1 MENWHLSAFRRKT
14 KVANKFEQFLAERK
28 NVIEQQ
34 LSVYT
39 ERLKM
44 PDSLKKSMLYSL
56 EAGGKRLRP
65 VVVLAVLHAYGKSEK
80 DGIPVGCAVEMIHT
94 YSLIHDDLPCMDDDD
109 LRRGKPTNHKVFGE
123 ATAVLAGDGLL
134 TESFKLITSH
144 VSEDVSADKRLRLVN
159 ELISAAGTEGM
170 VGGQIA
176 DMEAES
182 KSVSLEELE
191 SIHERKTAK
200 LLAFSVMAGA
210 ILADAPENEIE
221 TLRAFSSHIGIGFQ
235 IRDDILDLEGNEEKI
250 GKRIGSDTTNDK
262 STYPSLLSLDGAK
275 NKLADHMKA
284 AKDLISGLSLQK
296 ELLYDLCDL
305 IAARDH

>member
-1 MENWHLSAFRRKT
+1 MT
-14 KVANKFEQFLAERK
+14 NKLASFLAERK
-28 NVIEQQ
+28 KAVEEQ
-34 LSVYT
+34 LFVYT
-39 ERLKM
+39 ESLNI

-65 VVVLAVLHAYGKSEK
+65 LIVLAVLNAYGKSEK

-144 VSEDVSADKRLRLVN
+144 VSDEVSAEKRLRLVN

-176 DMEAES
+176 DMEAENRQ
-182 KSVSLEELE
+182 VTLEELE

-200 LLAFSVMAGA
+200 LLGFGVIAGA
-210 ILADAPENEIE
+210 ILADAPEEEIE

-235 IRDDILDLEGNEEKI
+235 IRDDILDVEGSEEKI
-250 GKRIGSDTTNDK
+250 GKRVGSDTTNEK
-262 STYPSLLSLDGAK
+262 STYPSLLSLEGAK
-275 NKLADHMKA
+275 KKLDGHIEE
-284 AKDLISGLSLQK
+284 AKRLIGGLSLQK
-296 ELLYDLCDL
+296 DLLYELCDL

>member
-1 MENWHLSAFRRKT
+1 MT
-14 KVANKFEQFLAERK
+14 NKLASFLAERK
-28 NVIEQQ
+28 KTVEKQ
-34 LSVYT
+34 LFVYT
-39 ERLKM
+39 ENLNI

-65 VVVLAVLHAYGKSEK
+65 LIVLAVLNAYGKSEK

-144 VSEDVSADKRLRLVN
+144 VSEEVSAEKRLRLVN

-176 DMEAES
+176 DMEAENRQ
-182 KSVSLEELE
+182 VTLEELE

-200 LLAFSVMAGA
+200 LLGFGVIAGA
-210 ILADAPENEIE
+210 ILADAPEEEIE
-221 TLRAFSSHIGIGFQ
+221 TLRVFSSHIGIGFQ
-235 IRDDILDLEGNEEKI
+235 IRDDILDVEGSEEKI
-250 GKRIGSDTTNDK
+250 GKRVGSDTTNDK
-262 STYPSLLSLDGAK
+262 STYPSLLSLEGAK
-275 NKLADHMKA
+275 KKLDGHIKE
-284 AKDLISGLSLQK
+284 AKRLIDGLSLQK
-296 ELLYDLCDL
+296 DLLYELCDL

>member
-1 MENWHLSAFRRKT
+1 MT
-14 KVANKFEQFLAERK
+14 NKLASFLAERK
-28 NVIEQQ
+28 KTVEKQ
-34 LSVYT
+34 LFVYT
-39 ERLKM
+39 ENLNI

-65 VVVLAVLHAYGKSEK
+65 LIVLAVLNAYGKSEK

-144 VSEDVSADKRLRLVN
+144 VSDEVSAEKRLRLVN

-176 DMEAES
+176 DMEAENRQ
-182 KSVSLEELE
+182 VTLEELE

-200 LLAFSVMAGA
+200 LLGFGVIAGA
-210 ILADAPENEIE
+210 ILADAPEEEIE
-221 TLRAFSSHIGIGFQ
+221 TLRVFSSHIGIGFQ
-235 IRDDILDLEGNEEKI
+235 IRDDILDVEGSEEKI
-250 GKRIGSDTTNDK
+250 GKRVGSDTTNDK
-262 STYPSLLSLDGAK
+262 STYPSLLSLEGAK
-275 NKLADHMKA
+275 KKLDGHIKE
-284 AKDLISGLSLQK
+284 AKRLIDGLSLQK
-296 ELLYDLCDL
+296 DLLHELCDL

>member
-1 MENWHLSAFRRKT
+1 MP
-14 KVANKFEQFLAERK
+14 NKLTSFLAERK
-28 NVIEQQ
+28 KAVEEQ
-34 LSVYT
+34 LFVYT
-39 ERLKM
+39 ENLNI

-65 VVVLAVLHAYGKSEK
+65 LIVLAVLNAYGKSEK

-144 VSEDVSADKRLRLVN
+144 VSEEVSAEKRLRLVN

-176 DMEAES
+176 DMEAENRQ
-182 KSVSLEELE
+182 VTLEELE

-200 LLAFSVMAGA
+200 LLGFGVIAGA
-210 ILADAPENEIE
+210 ILADAPEEEIE

-235 IRDDILDLEGNEEKI
+235 IRDDILDVEGSEEKI
-250 GKRIGSDTTNDK
+250 GKRVGSDTTNEK
-262 STYPSLLSLDGAK
+262 STYPSLLSLEGAK
-275 NKLADHMKA
+275 KKLDGHIEE
-284 AKDLISGLSLQK
+284 AKRLIGGLSLQK
-296 ELLYDLCDL
+296 DLLYELCDL

>member
-1 MENWHLSAFRRKT
+1 MT
-14 KVANKFEQFLAERK
+14 NKLASFLAERK
-28 NVIEQQ
+28 KTVEKQ
-34 LSVYT
+34 LFVYT
-39 ERLKM
+39 ENLNI

-65 VVVLAVLHAYGKSEK
+65 LIVLAVLNAYGKSEK

-144 VSEDVSADKRLRLVN
+144 VSDEVSAEKRLRLVN

-176 DMEAES
+176 DMEAENRQ
-182 KSVSLEELE
+182 VTLEELE
-191 SIHERKTAK
+191 SIHERKTA
-200 LLAFSVMAGA
+200 
-210 ILADAPENEIE
+210 
-221 TLRAFSSHIGIGFQ
+221 
-235 IRDDILDLEGNEEKI
+235 
-250 GKRIGSDTTNDK
+250 
-262 STYPSLLSLDGAK
+262 
-275 NKLADHMKA
+275 
-284 AKDLISGLSLQK
+284 
-296 ELLYDLCDL
+296 
-305 IAARDH
+305 

>member
-1 MENWHLSAFRRKT
+1 MT
-14 KVANKFEQFLAERK
+14 NKLASFLAERK
-28 NVIEQQ
+28 KAVEKQ
-34 LSVYT
+34 LFVYT
-39 ERLKM
+39 ENLNI

-65 VVVLAVLHAYGKSEK
+65 LIVLAVLNAYGKSEK

-144 VSEDVSADKRLRLVN
+144 VSDEVSAEKRLRLVN

-176 DMEAES
+176 DMEAENRQ
-182 KSVSLEELE
+182 VTLEELE

-200 LLAFSVMAGA
+200 LLGFGVIAGA
-210 ILADAPENEIE
+210 ILADASEEEIE

-235 IRDDILDLEGNEEKI
+235 IRDDILDVEGSEEKI
-250 GKRIGSDTTNDK
+250 GKRVGSDTTNEK
-262 STYPSLLSLDGAK
+262 STYPSLLSLEGAK
-275 NKLADHMKA
+275 KKLDGHIEE
-284 AKDLISGLSLQK
+284 AKRLIGGLSLQK
-296 ELLYDLCDL
+296 DLLYELCDL

>member
-1 MENWHLSAFRRKT
+1 MTNNLAS
-14 KVANKFEQFLAERK
+14 FLAERK
-28 NVIEQQ
+28 KTVEKQ
-34 LSVYT
+34 LFVYT
-39 ERLKM
+39 ENLNI

-65 VVVLAVLHAYGKSEK
+65 LIVLAVLNAYGKSEK

-144 VSEDVSADKRLRLVN
+144 VSDEVSAEKRLRLVN

-176 DMEAES
+176 DMEAENRQ
-182 KSVSLEELE
+182 VTLEELE

-200 LLAFSVMAGA
+200 LLGFGVIAGA
-210 ILADAPENEIE
+210 ILADAPEEEIE
-221 TLRAFSSHIGIGFQ
+221 TLRVFSRHIGIGFQ
-235 IRDDILDLEGNEEKI
+235 IRDDILDLEGSEEKI
-250 GKRIGSDTTNDK
+250 GKRVGSDTTNDK
-262 STYPSLLSLDGAK
+262 STYPSLLSLEGAK
-275 NKLADHMKA
+275 KKLDGHIKE
-284 AKDLISGLSLQK
+284 AKRLIDGLSLQK
-296 ELLYDLCDL
+296 DLLYELCDL